1 MIDSNAAG
9 KNPIDILA
17 LNLLHAGFPVRINNG
32 GNVAVKIT
40 GWWKDVPLDVAEC
53 EHDRELLRNG
63 YMVTA
68 AGDRYLYMLD
78 VVEGVYKAQNRVQD
92 VAKTHGGIA

>member
-1 MIDSNAAG
+1 MIYNAAE
-9 KNPIDILA
+9 KNPIDVLA
-17 LNLLHAGFPVRINNG
+17 LNLLHAGFPVRRNAS
-32 GNVAVKIT
+32 GNIAVKIT
-40 GWWKDVPLDVAEC
+40 GWWKDVPLDIAEC
-53 EHDRELLRNG
+53 QHDRKLIRDGMML
-63 YMVTA
+63 TA